1 MCGVIGFAIKNVEEE
16 DISLIRNIFLES
28 MIRGKHATGVSFF
41 NGEKVVTIKEPVP
54 ADKFLENN
62 DPKDWAYN
70 GNIICI
76 GHIRYSTSDLNYNQ
90 PIATDKL
97 SICHNGVITQETPE
111 NWKNNF
117 GYDTETRNDS
127 ELILRCLEHKEVPFK
142 VFPESSMA
150 VTTLDDTGRIIFF
163 RNGQRPLH
171 YSFLFNKENVGFG
184 KRGVIITSTED
195 ILRRSGMLCIYS
207 YNTTI
212 QTEYMVKDFNVSIK
226 NTYITDKKDLQ

>member
-1 MCGVIGFAIKNVEEE
+1 MCGVIGFAIKNVEYE
-16 DISLIRNIFLES
+16 DFSLIRKIFIES

-62 DPKDWAYN
+62 DPKDWVYN

-76 GHIRYSTSDLNYNQ
+76 GHVRYSTSDLKDNQ
-90 PIATDKL
+90 PIATDSL

-117 GYDTETRNDS
+117 GYDTTTRNDS
-127 ELILRCLEHKEVPFK
+127 ELILRCLENKEIPFK
-142 VFPESSMA
+142 VFSGASMA
-150 VTTLDDTGRIIFF
+150 VATLDDMGIINFF

-171 YSFLFNKENVGFG
+171 YSFLFNKDGVDLTR
-184 KRGVIITSTED
+184 RGVIITSTQD
-195 ILRRSGMLCIYS
+195 IPYRCNIPHFHTFGTS
-207 YNTTI
+207 I
-212 QTEYMVKDFNVSIK
+212 QSEYVVKDFDVYIK
-226 NTYITDKKDLQ
+226 KTYITKEKDLQ